1 MPPIFFALGRGF
13 GRVCKIIILLLPSG
27 HVGGTLDDSGFEGM
41 GRFAHGV
48 SSDLSLLVSGVFG
61 LEAEGSRSVRSVAL
75 RSCLEFRGP
84 GEWAGLFHR
93 SSTRKGRVMVS
104 ACRRRFSGWL

>member
-1 MPPIFFALGRGF
+1 
-13 GRVCKIIILLLPSG
+13 
-27 HVGGTLDDSGFEGM
+27 M

-75 RSCLEFRGP
+75 RSCLEFRGLKSGP
-84 GEWAGLFHR
+84 VCFIDPLLARVGRWSPRAGGGSQDGFSPREVL
-93 SSTRKGRVMVS
+93 VS
-104 ACRRRFSGWL
+104 YCQDMTVIQELPVEGLHGPSQVVLYQ